1 MEQFASGWKR
11 SYYGKGDVIAY
22 RLNRDGRTPA
32 GQSPVFGASVL
43 MLVYGDAFW
52 RTYTEGDNTG
62 LVATDSMK
70 NFIQRETMNYAGDE
84 LAEYCRFL
92 AAKFIDRYPQVDGM
106 QVSAVEI
113 PYAGVNGQI
122 AFAPAGPERATA
134 RIELSRDAVIE
145 ATCGI
150 RGFRLLRLGGSAFH
164 GFVRDEYTTLP
175 DITNRPLHMWLD
187 LEWRYTDPAN
197 AFAAGPLRGTD
208 QTGLLREP
216 RPTNPDVGPTNPDV
230 GPTNPDAGP
239 TNPDVGPTNPDVGP
253 TNPDVGRASRS
264 RPASDVARVRAIVR
278 EVFASFESGSI
289 QQVIYQ
295 MGAKILAELP
305 AIAEV
310 HLEAN
315 NRTWD
320 TIAERGDE
328 LGVYTDA
335 RPPYGCLGLRLTR

>member
-1 MEQFASGWKR
+1 VETFASGWKR

-22 RLNRDGRTPA
+22 RLNRDGKVPP

-52 RTYTEGDNTG
+52 RTYTEGDNSG

-84 LAEYCRFL
+84 LPEYCHFL
-92 AAKFIDRYPQVDGM
+92 AKTFIDRYSQVEGI

-113 PYAGVNGQI
+113 PYAGVGGGV
-122 AFAPAGPERATA
+122 AFAPSGPERATA
-134 RIELSRDAVIE
+134 RVELTRSDIAE
-145 ATCGI
+145 ATAGL
-150 RGFRLLRLGGSAFH
+150 RGFRLLRLGGSAFV

-175 DITNRPLHMWLD
+175 DIHNRPLHMWLD
-187 LEWRYTDPAN
+187 IEWQYGDPRV
-197 AFAAGPLRGTD
+197 AFGAG
-208 QTGLLREP
+208 
-216 RPTNPDVGPTNPDV
+216 
-230 GPTNPDAGP
+230 DA
-239 TNPDVGPTNPDVGP
+239 D
-253 TNPDVGRASRS
+253 
-264 RPASDVARVRAIVR
+264 RVRQLVHR
-278 EVFASFESGSI
+278 VFTSFESGSI

-295 MGAKILAELP
+295 IGSRVLADLP
-305 AIAEV
+305 AIREV

-320 TIAERGDE
+320 TIAERGDD
-328 LGVYTDA
+328 LGIYTDA